1 MLKKLFV
8 IWLLCLN
15 LYASL
20 EIKTTH
26 ITNVTLNNAV
36 INIANLSQG
45 QSGIVM
51 HTYDDSKLIIVAN
64 AIVESSNNK
73 TSTIKFSKFDDLNQ
87 NALPTTTLKPQ
98 NNDIFVL
105 NYLYNK
111 SLLIAPNA
119 QSYKKVNK
127 LYKNQTFLN
136 SDIFASFLKL
146 DSNPTPAKDDFILF
160 CKKHN
165 LGTIYFVIKNKIYI
179 VDTRSFKVISQMD
192 LEYSDKKM
200 EEPFYTRVE
209 EIKKGPFSWFT
220 SSSIGNYTKYYL
232 DLLGLKN
239 DR

>member
-1 MLKKLFV
+1 MLKKLF
-8 IWLLCLN
+8 IICLLCLN

-73 TSTIKFSKFDDLNQ
+73 ISIIKFSKFDDLNQ

-98 NNDIFVL
+98 NNDTFVL

-136 SDIFASFLKL
+136 SDIFASFL
-146 DSNPTPAKDDFILF
+146 
-160 CKKHN
+160 
-165 LGTIYFVIKNKIYI
+165 
-179 VDTRSFKVISQMD
+179 
-192 LEYSDKKM
+192 
-200 EEPFYTRVE
+200 
-209 EIKKGPFSWFT
+209 
-220 SSSIGNYTKYYL
+220 
-232 DLLGLKN
+232 
-239 DR
+239 